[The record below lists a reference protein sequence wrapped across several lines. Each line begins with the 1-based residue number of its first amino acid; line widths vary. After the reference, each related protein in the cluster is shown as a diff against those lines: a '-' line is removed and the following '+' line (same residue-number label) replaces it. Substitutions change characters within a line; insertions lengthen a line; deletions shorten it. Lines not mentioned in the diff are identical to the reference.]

1 MLKKLEN
8 ILLTVE
14 KVLFSTIMAAMI
26 LILSVHVVLRFVF
39 KSPLIWSDEVVT
51 MLQGVLAFL
60 GIGYCFRRGKHT
72 ELTLLYDRVP
82 RPVQQAFDIVTNVV
96 MLGCIAYMIKYSID
110 YTIFQNIPLGTI
122 SWLKRSY
129 FYGWIAVGFINA
141 EAYILV
147 RLIRVIRGIAGQ
159 PQAQGKE

>member
-8 ILLTVE
+8 LLLTLE
-14 KVLFSTIMAAMI
+14 KIFFSTIMAAMI

-51 MLQGVLAFL
+51 MLQGVIAFL
-60 GIGYCFRRGKHT
+60 GIGYCFHRGKHT

-82 RPVQQAFDIVTNVV
+82 RPVQQAMDVVTNVV
-96 MLGCIAYMIKYSID
+96 MLGCVAYMIKYSID

-122 SWLKRSY
+122 AWLKRSY
-129 FYGWIAVGFINA
+129 FYGWIAVGFVIA
-141 EAYILV
+141 EGYILV
-147 RLIRVIRGIAGQ
+147 RLIRVIGDILRKT
-159 PQAQGKE
+159 PAQGKE